1 MNKSKKGF
9 TLIELIAVVA
19 IIAILASI
27 TVPMVISYV
36 HKSRQVAI
44 KTEAK
49 TIYTTAEQA
58 YNDGIL
64 VPTKENTDINPE
76 NPNGKPEFDFMKL
89 SYVMKKLND
98 NDLITIKV
106 KEKDKL
112 LYRVGELGWLKHIIN
127 AKTEEIKVDPDGS
140 FGGFIDE

>member
-1 MNKSKKGF
+1 MKRKDKGF
-9 TLIELIAVVA
+9 TLIELITVVA

-27 TVPMVISYV
+27 IVPRVISYV

-44 KTEAK
+44 QTEAK

-76 NPNGKPEFDFMKL
+76 NPNGKPEFDFMQL

-98 NDLITIKV
+98 NDLISSKV

-112 LYRVGELGWLKHIIN
+112 LYRVGELGWLKHIMN
-127 AKTEEIKVDPDGS
+127 AKTEEIKVDSDGS

>member
-1 MNKSKKGF
+1 MKRKDKGF

-27 TVPMVISYV
+27 IVPRVISYV
-36 HKSRQVAI
+36 HKSRQVTI
-44 KTEAK
+44 QTEAK

-76 NPNGKPEFDFMKL
+76 NPNGKPEFDFMQL

-98 NDLITIKV
+98 NDLITSKV

-127 AKTEEIKVDPDGS
+127 AKTEEIKVDSDGS

>member
-1 MNKSKKGF
+1 MKKKDKGF

-27 TVPMVISYV
+27 IVPRVISYV

-44 KTEAK
+44 QTEAK

-98 NDLITIKV
+98 NNLITSKV

-112 LYRVGELGWLKHIIN
+112 LYRVGEVGWLKHIMN
-127 AKTEEIKVDPDGS
+127 AKTGEIKVDSDGS

>member
-1 MNKSKKGF
+1 MKKKDKGF

-27 TVPMVISYV
+27 IVPRVISYV

-44 KTEAK
+44 QTEAK

-98 NDLITIKV
+98 NDLITSKV

-112 LYRVGELGWLKHIIN
+112 LL
-127 AKTEEIKVDPDGS
+127 
-140 FGGFIDE
+140 

>member
-1 MNKSKKGF
+1 MKKKDKGF

-19 IIAILASI
+19 ITAILASI
-27 TVPMVISYV
+27 IVPRVISYV

-44 KTEAK
+44 QTEAK

-98 NDLITIKV
+98 NDLITSKV

-112 LYRVGELGWLKHIIN
+112 LYRVGEVGWLKHIMN
-127 AKTEEIKVDPDGS
+127 AKTEEIKVDSDGS
-140 FGGFIDE
+140 FGGFKNE

>member
-1 MNKSKKGF
+1 MKRKNKGF

-27 TVPMVISYV
+27 IVPKVISYV
-36 HKSRQVAI
+36 YKSRQVAI
-44 KTEAK
+44 QTEAK
-49 TIYTTAEQA
+49 TIYTIAEQA

-76 NPNGKPEFDFMKL
+76 NPNGKPEFDFMQL

-98 NDLITIKV
+98 NDLITSKV

-112 LYRVGELGWLKHIIN
+112 LYRVGELGWLKHIMN
-127 AKTEEIKVDPDGS
+127 AKTDEIIVSPDGS
-140 FGGFIDE
+140 FGGFKNE